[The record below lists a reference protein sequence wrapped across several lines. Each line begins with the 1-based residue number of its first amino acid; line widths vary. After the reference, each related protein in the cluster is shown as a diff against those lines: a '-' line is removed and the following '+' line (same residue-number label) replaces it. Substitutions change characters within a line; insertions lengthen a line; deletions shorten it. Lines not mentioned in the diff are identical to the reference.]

1 MCTSLI
7 TQLWTF
13 GAREGTFLS
22 AWLVPV
28 FGASIDMD
36 GSEFIEVRY
45 DYISSMEVSDTTNC
59 FDYQHQCI

>member
-7 TQLWTF
+7 TQLRTF

-28 FGASIDMD
+28 FFQHFGASIDMD
-36 GSEFIEVRY
+36 SSEFIKVRY
-45 DYISSMEVSDTTNC
+45 DYVSSMEVS
-59 FDYQHQCI
+59 

>member
-13 GAREGTFLS
+13 VAHEGTFLS

-28 FGASIDMD
+28 FFQPFGASIDMD
-36 GSEFIEVRY
+36 SSEFIKVRY
-45 DYISSMEVSDTTNC
+45 DYVSSMEVS
-59 FDYQHQCI
+59 

>member
-45 DYISSMEVSDTTNC
+45 DYISSMEVS
-59 FDYQHQCI
+59 

>member
-22 AWLVPV
+22 AWLVLV
-28 FGASIDMD
+28 LGASIDMD

-45 DYISSMEVSDTTNC
+45 DYISSMEVS
-59 FDYQHQCI
+59 

>member
-13 GAREGTFLS
+13 GAREGTILS

-28 FGASIDMD
+28 FFQPFGASIDMD
-36 GSEFIEVRY
+36 SSEFIKVRY
-45 DYISSMEVSDTTNC
+45 DYVSSMEAS
-59 FDYQHQCI
+59 